1 MDSQLTAEQTTT
13 SIEVIDYKH
22 LIFIDAFNEIYHQM
36 KEFYE
41 RFGLEMNRATIEQ
54 FISRFYPEMEDENKT
69 LYLQLINPERHEI
82 FLEV

>member
-1 MDSQLTAEQTTT
+1 MNSQLTADQTLT

-22 LIFIDAFNEIYHQM
+22 LIFLDAFNEIYHQM

-41 RFGLEMNRATIEQ
+41 RFGLEMNRSLIEE
-54 FISRFYPEMEDENKT
+54 FISRFYPDMEDENKT
-69 LYLQLINPERHEI
+69 LYLQLINPEKHET